1 MTEKFSENNEN
12 NTAEHA
18 DNHEIENNKGAHKIN
33 KMGTMPI
40 GRLLLSM
47 AWPPTISMSINAFY
61 NIIDSIFVAM
71 LSEGSL
77 TAVSLVMPIQM
88 LMVSIG
94 AGSGVGVNSLIAR
107 RLGENRRE
115 EADLAASI
123 GLRMGFV
130 NYLIFAVIG
139 IFFATVFIGSF
150 TDDAHILQS
159 GVIYLR
165 IVTIGSVFFMFQLVI
180 EKIIQSTGQMV
191 PSMLIT
197 LTGAIVNL
205 ILDPILIFGLLGAP
219 KLGIAGAAI
228 ATVIGQICAACLGIY
243 ICLKH
248 VHGIR
253 IRLTGFKMN
262 WQIIK
267 DIYGVGLPSMIMQSI
282 GSVMVF
288 GYNAIL
294 ASSPTAVA
302 VLGIYF
308 KLQSIIF
315 MPLFGMN
322 QAAMPIM
329 GYNFGARKKD
339 RLMETYKKALMGAV
353 GIMAIGFAVFQIFPR
368 ELLFLFSASENML
381 SMGIP
386 ALRIISL
393 CFIPA
398 AFGIINSTI
407 FQATGNGFYS
417 LIASVIR
424 QLAVILPVAY
434 LLVQID
440 GVTTSWYSFPIAE
453 IVGLILSAVL
463 LRRLYKTKIAIL
475 DMPLQESR
483 M

>member
-1 MTEKFSENNEN
+1 MTENKANKELITKRENEVAKK
-12 NTAEHA
+12 TKDAS
-18 DNHEIENNKGAHKIN
+18 KIN

-40 GRLLLSM
+40 GKLLLSM

-77 TAVSLVMPIQM
+77 TAVSLVMPIQI

-94 AGSGVGVNSLIAR
+94 VGSGVGVNSLIAR
-107 RLGENRRE
+107 RLGEGRE
-115 EADLAASI
+115 EEANIAASI
-123 GLRMGFV
+123 GLRLGLV
-130 NYLIFAVIG
+130 NYILFAIIG
-139 IFFATVFIGSF
+139 IFLAPAFIGSF
-150 TDDAHILQS
+150 TDDPHIFQS
-159 GVIYLR
+159 GVTYLR
-165 IVTIGSVFFMFQLVI
+165 IVTIGSVFFMVQLGI

-191 PSMLIT
+191 SSMLIT
-197 LTGAIVNL
+197 LTGALVNL

-219 KLGIAGAAI
+219 KMGIAGAAL
-228 ATVIGQICAACLGIY
+228 ATVIGQICATILGIY
-243 ICLKH
+243 LCLRH
-248 VHGIR
+248 VHGLH
-253 IRLTGFKMN
+253 IRLRGFKMD
-262 WQIIK
+262 WRIIK
-267 DIYGVGLPSMIMQSI
+267 DIYSVGLPSMIMQSI
-282 GSVMVF
+282 SSIMVF

-315 MPLFGMN
+315 MPLFGVN

-339 RLMETYKKALMGAV
+339 RLMETYKKALTGAV
-353 GIMAIGFAVFQIFPR
+353 VMMAIGFAVFQIFPR
-368 ELLFLFSASENML
+368 QLLFLFSASENML

-386 ALRIISL
+386 ALRIISF

-398 AFGIINSTI
+398 AFGIMNSTI

-417 LIASVIR
+417 LIASVVR

-434 LLVQID
+434 FLVQIE
-440 GVTTSWYSFPIAE
+440 GVSTSWYSFPIAE
-453 IVGLILSAVL
+453 MVGFILSAFL
-463 LRRLYKTKIAIL
+463 LRRLYRKKIVPL
-475 DMPLQESR
+475 DEPINEINF
-483 M
+483 